1 MWAEAC
7 AMIERADRLHRE
19 FFRPGSATAPVANWE
34 PPLDIFE
41 SEGQLWIIVALPG
54 VEPQDLGVSVDGD
67 LLSIAGARRLP
78 ASVRGAAIRRLEIP
92 HGRFERSI
100 RLPPGRFALG
110 RSELA
115 SGCLVLSLTKQ
126 V

>member
-41 SEGQLWIIVALPG
+41 SEGKLWIIAALPG

-67 LLSIAGARRLP
+67 VVFIAGARRLP
-78 ASVRGAAIRRLEIP
+78 EPARDAVIHRLEIP
-92 HGRFERSI
+92 HGRFERRV
-100 RLPPGRFALG
+100 RLPPGHFVLG

-115 SGCLVLSLTKQ
+115 SGCLVLCLTKKI
-126 V
+126 